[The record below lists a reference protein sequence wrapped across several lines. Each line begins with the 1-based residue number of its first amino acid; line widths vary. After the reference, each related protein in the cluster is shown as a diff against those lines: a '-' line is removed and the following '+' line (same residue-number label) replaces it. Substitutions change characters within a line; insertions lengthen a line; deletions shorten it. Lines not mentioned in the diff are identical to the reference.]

1 MPYRH
6 DNGSRCRALASFYLG
21 IVIALAASGSASAQS
36 GGYPRLANIYTLGY
50 VDPADLPTLAQW
62 DFVVLSSAI
71 TETDVAKLRSYNPHI
86 RIFLYVLPYDVTYP
100 GEPNDPWKYANSV
113 YAETNNLWWYD
124 RNVNPA
130 SDWPM
135 TRMVNITELGAAGPS
150 GTWAQY
156 IADRIVSLVVSHPSI
171 DGIMLDNFWRHLAWK
186 QANLQLDS
194 DCNPTHNPG
203 GCDGIADTN
212 AVLDSLWNQSLR
224 NLAAHLRQRFDEL
237 DAQRGRPLA
246 LIGNG
251 ASDYFPWLSGSVHET
266 FPSGWHEVDPGNP
279 YNYNWNFE
287 MLDPLSGYLTAPFS
301 TDPYPASIMNSV
313 WTGSV
318 IEPQRTAEFERH
330 KRFTLVSTMLG
341 SGYYSLD
348 AGNVLGN
355 GQLWW
360 EPEYDA
366 GGRFRPASGYL
377 GHARGPMTRIGLPTG
392 PELFANGDF
401 SSGTTGWDSYGFSS
415 TGSFNTDPSILHS
428 APAAARIQVQTVSP
442 GGEYKVWT
450 TGLSVVTGL
459 SYTLAFWARASTTLD
474 LNFYLYADDC
484 PGGVC
489 LNNQN
494 LQLGT
499 SWQQYQ
505 VQFFSTGTASAAL
518 NLFVRQ
524 PGTVW
529 LDDFSLR
536 DGETTVFRRD
546 FDRGVVLLNYTST
559 QRTINLG
566 ATYERLRIPGSTE
579 FDGSTL
585 TSESVPPWD
594 GRILLRP
601 GIVTG
606 VGMLPVRRGK
616 LQQNAPNPF
625 NPGTRIDFQLLTPE
639 KVRLAVYDIRGRL
652 VRVLFDAPLPAGDA
666 AVRWDGTDRLNR
678 PVQSGIYIYRLET
691 PSFSE
696 SRKMTLVR

>member
-237 DAQRGRPLA
+237 EAQRGRPLA

-266 FPSGWHEVDPGNP
+266 FPSGWHEVDAGNP

-301 TDPYPASIMNSV
+301 TVPYQATIMNTV
-313 WTGSV
+313 WTGTWAQ
-318 IEPQRTAEFERH
+318 PDRTAEFERH
-330 KRFTLVSTMLG
+330 KRFTLVSTLMG

-348 AGNVLGN
+348 AGAQLGN

-366 GGRFRPASGYL
+366 AGRGKGYL
-377 GHARGPMTRIGLPTG
+377 GQPLGPMARIGVPTG
-392 PELFANGDF
+392 PELVANGDL
-401 SSGTTGWDSYGFSS
+401 SSGITGWDYYATQA
-415 TGSFNTDPSILHS
+415 TGSLDADNSILHS
-428 APAAARIQVQTVSP
+428 TPAAARIQVQAVSP
-442 GGEYKVWT
+442 GGEFKVWK
-450 TGLSVVTGL
+450 TGLSVVSGL
-459 SYTLAFWARASTTLD
+459 SYTLAFWARASTALD
-474 LNFYLYADDC
+474 LDFHLYADAC
-484 PGGVC
+484 PGGAC
-489 LNNQN
+489 LNEQSV
-494 LQLGT
+494 QLGT
-499 SWQQYQ
+499 SWQRYQ
-505 VQFFSTGTASAAL
+505 VHFFSTGSASASL
-518 NLFVRQ
+518 NLFVRE

-529 LDDFSLR
+529 LDDVSLR
-536 DGETTVFRRD
+536 EGETTVYRRD
-546 FDRGVVLLNYTST
+546 FERGVALLNYTSS
-559 QRTINLG
+559 QRTIDLG
-566 ATYERLRIPGSTE
+566 GSYERLRIPGSTE
-579 FDGSTL
+579 FNGAAVTE
-585 TSESVPPWD
+585 ESVPPWD
-594 GRILLRP
+594 GRILLR
-601 GIVTG
+601 
-606 VGMLPVRRGK
+606 VGSTAVPHGRLH
-616 LQQNAPNPF
+616 QNEPNPF
-625 NPGTRIDFQLLTPE
+625 NPGTRIDFQLLSPE
-639 KVRLAVYDIRGRL
+639 SVHLAVYDIRGRL
-652 VRVLFDAPLPAGDA
+652 VRVLLDAALPAGDA
-666 AVRWDGTDRLNR
+666 AVRWDGTDRLHQ
-678 PVQSGIYIYRLET
+678 PVHSGIYIYRLET
-691 PSFSE
+691 PSFNE
-696 SRKMTLVR
+696 SKKMTLLR

>member
-6 DNGSRCRALASFYLG
+6 NNKNPRRGLANLFLG
-21 IVIALAASGSASAQS
+21 VVIALAAAGAASAQP
-36 GGYPRLANIYTLGY
+36 GGSPRLANIYTLGY
-50 VDPADLPTLAQW
+50 FDPAVIPTLAQW
-62 DFVVLSSAI
+62 DLVVLNTVV
-71 TETDVAKLRSYNPHI
+71 TETELAQFRSYNPNI
-86 RIFLYVLPYDVTYP
+86 RLFFYVAPYDVAYP
-100 GEPNDPWKYANSV
+100 DDPNDPWENANTMYAQSND
-113 YAETNNLWWYD
+113 LWWYD
-124 RNVNPA
+124 RYGNPA
-130 SDWPM
+130 VDWIGM
-135 TRMVNITELGAAGPS
+135 RMVNITALGAAGPS
-150 GTWAQY
+150 GNWAQY
-156 IADRIVSLVVSHPSI
+156 LEDSIVSLVAARPSI
-171 DGIMLDNFWRHLAWK
+171 DGIMFDNFWRHLAWN

-212 AVLDSLWNQSLR
+212 AVLDMLWNQSLHD
-224 NLAAHLRQRFDEL
+224 LAARLRQRFDGLE
-237 DAQRGRPLA
+237 AQRGRPLA

-251 ASDYFPWLSGSVHET
+251 ASDYFAWLNGSVHET

-287 MLDPLSGYLTAPFS
+287 MLNPLAGYLTAPFS
-301 TDPYPASIMNSV
+301 TDPYPVTIMNSV
-313 WTGSV
+313 WLGGWAQ
-318 IEPQRTAEFERH
+318 PDRTPEFERH
-330 KRFTLVSTMLG
+330 KRFTLVSTLMG

-348 AGNVLGN
+348 AGAHLGN

-366 GGRFRPASGYL
+366 GGRFPPASGYL
-377 GHARGPMTRIGLPTG
+377 GFPRGAMTRIGLPTG

-401 SSGTTGWDSYGFSS
+401 SSGITGWDSYGFSS

-428 APAAARIQVQTVSP
+428 APAAARIQVETVSP

-450 TGLSVVTGL
+450 TGLSVVTGR

-474 LNFYLYADDC
+474 LNFYLYADAC
-484 PGGVC
+484 PGSTC
-489 LNNQN
+489 LNNRSV
-494 LQLGT
+494 QLGT
-499 SWQQYQ
+499 SWQRYQ
-505 VQFFSTGTASAAL
+505 VQFFSTGSASAAL

-529 LDDFSLR
+529 LDDVSLR
-536 DGETTVFRRD
+536 EGETTVFRRD
-546 FDRGVVLLNYTST
+546 FDRGVVLLNYTSS
-559 QRTINLG
+559 QRTIDLG
-566 ATYERLRIPGSTE
+566 GSYERLRIPGTTE

-601 GIVTG
+601 DILLGTG
-606 VGMLPVRRGK
+606 TPWVPRGK

-625 NPGTRIDFQLLTPE
+625 NPGTRIDFQLLAPE

-652 VRVLFDAPLPAGDA
+652 VRVLLDAPLPAGDA
-666 AVRWDGTDRLNR
+666 AVTWDGTDRRHR
-678 PVQSGIYIYRLET
+678 PVRSGSYIYRLET

-696 SRKMTLVR
+696 SKKMTLVR